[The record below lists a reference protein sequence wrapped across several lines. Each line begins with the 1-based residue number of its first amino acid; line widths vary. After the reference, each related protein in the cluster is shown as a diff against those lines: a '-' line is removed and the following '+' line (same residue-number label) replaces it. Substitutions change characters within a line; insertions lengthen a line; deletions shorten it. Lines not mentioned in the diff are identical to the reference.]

1 MVVCGLQSRL
11 SFVSVSMLFLDFD
24 STVFNSFFD
33 FCPWFQFYG
42 VFSRPT
48 CFFSFFF
55 LSQFIFITT
64 LNLY

>member
-24 STVFNSFFD
+24 STVFNSFVD

-42 VFSRPT
+42 VFSPT
-48 CFFSFFF
+48 CFFLFFK
-55 LSQFIFITT
+55 SIY
-64 LNLY
+64 LYYYAEFVLID